1 MDCLLKVLDDLLE
14 HKLTEASFVE
24 PENFGKFCMVFDEM
38 IPQVKI

>member
-24 PENFGKFCMVFDEM
+24 PENFGKFCMLFDEM